1 MLRLVVACVAAAS
14 FAAAPARGLTRKAPP
29 PSLSDFVTSGEA
41 GGPHPQTPPSDGPY
55 PHIYQAPLF
64 GALFAV
70 SASQTAV
77 DESALRYYAS
87 LHNYARAN
95 AEIRRLKALH
105 PNWTPP
111 TNIYAS
117 AGAGA
122 DEQPFWDLLAADRLE
137 ELRAGIALKER
148 STPGWKPSR
157 DLLTKIA
164 RKAAIEELVKKTDE
178 HKPAE
183 ALAVADA
190 DPSILHCAY
199 MDADWR
205 VADAFLS
212 VGLPKRAFEIYH
224 AIIATCPDH
233 DERLAT
239 VRKAISRF
247 SFDQTLSLIA
257 MGSKSA
263 DGATEF
269 DAAKLDLTRAEIA
282 ALNQGKSRPTIEPQ
296 ALADFFAEVGR
307 THAPSDLALA
317 GWFEYNLGDFA
328 KAEHWFSLAKLGS
341 PASADRTEINLAE
354 GHALSLMK
362 LGHVEPALALAYV
375 WRDVSK
381 TLRQTY
387 IGASAEL
394 LTQVSPPPKISQQAL
409 TDFAAVVEGDHACAG
424 AQAIG
429 WYRYNRG
436 EWDEAVTWFGNALSW
451 KGVDPTDKPA
461 AGEAAPETANAI
473 EGYGRALERSGRLDE
488 AAAVADLWRG
498 AGPSL
503 ETLFVNLM
511 SAAVDAAPAASALK
525 ADQLS
530 HFYDLATRR
539 KSVAAAAALG
549 WLHYRS
555 ADYASAIVWFRKAN
569 AWGQGKPDLASNQGL
584 ALALKQTGALT
595 EAEDVAWG
603 FSRDSADMRAIYVSA
618 VVAELTAGKA
628 SLDPQRLNR
637 FVGLVRADRSSA
649 GAQALGWYRLK
660 EGNCVYAAPWFRKA
674 AAWSAASDEDVE
686 TARGLALSLKAVGA
700 LTSAEDLAYA
710 WRERDPTLGAL
721 YVDIGVQELT
731 SQAPVYAMSEGR
743 VRRLSERVLS
753 ERNVNGARALGWYRY
768 GEAACGYGG
777 QWLKLAVAWDDADKR
792 DAKTDEGLGLT
803 LRRVGRLAEAE
814 SLAWPWVAQS
824 PTMKALYIDVMAQ
837 RLSRDNPPEPVDE
850 ALVKD
855 FAATVASAKSPLGA
869 QALGWYR
876 LERREL
882 PEAAR
887 WFKNALDWW
896 PAQRADA
903 EPRPA
908 PSSED
913 YRPILAKLALTP
925 DDYRRT
931 PLAYSSSAARADDGA
946 AYVETSQALAKT
958 EEGYAETLRA
968 LGKVDQAETV
978 AWNGRDRSP
987 ALAGLFLVLA
997 VDALNR
1003 AGGPEIPPERMTR
1016 FISAIEDARSA
1027 PAATAL
1033 GWRRLRA
1040 HDQDAALAWFD
1051 KALRWSARAPDPGL
1065 IEGYVAALQAD
1076 RHFADATKLAQ
1087 RWRGLSPRFDIIY
1100 LRSELLALRASGG
1113 ADPQAAA
1120 KYAGVEA
1127 EIAKARS
1134 GEGALSVGWLAY
1146 QNKDFDHA
1154 LTWFRDAIAWGGDA
1168 AKAKEGVALSLS
1180 ALKRYEDLAAFGYAE
1195 RATPA
1200 VRDVYYGGM
1209 VAWLTADKPLLVV
1222 NPAARQTFEDAVV
1235 ADRSAVGAQALG
1247 WGAELRGQWPAA
1259 RRWFTSAI
1267 AWSGFDPQAAPQK
1280 PDAAR
1285 IKLVE
1290 GYVRALRGAGA
1301 ADRAEDVAYVW
1312 RDAAPSLAG
1321 LYLEIFTE
1329 AVADDGAALAPQR
1342 LSRFAAYAETNRS
1355 AVGAGALGWRFYRA
1369 HANAE
1374 AIAWFERALAWTP
1387 EGPPKKVA
1395 EGYALSLRA
1404 AGRLQDAE
1412 TFAYGLAKDPDMRAL
1427 YVGTVVA
1434 ELADPK
1440 TALAGPRLE
1449 RFVAVVSAA
1458 HSAQGARAL
1467 GWRRLAGDNCVY
1479 AAPWFR
1485 KAAAWSA
1492 DSADDLDTAR
1502 GLALSLRKVG
1512 AFAAAEN
1519 LAYAWRARSP
1529 DMDKLFIESAVG
1541 ALESAAPR
1549 LAVSE
1554 ARLQRLSLRV
1564 LADHSVV
1571 GARALGWRR
1580 YGEAACGYGGDWF
1593 RLARAWN
1600 GDNKGDAKTDEGYGL
1615 TLRATGRLADAAAL
1629 ALAWAAEAP
1638 AMKKLY
1644 VDVMVEEL
1652 ARDNPPEPID
1662 PARLKTFAATIEPM
1676 RSALGAQALGW
1687 YRLERG
1693 ELDDAARWFK
1703 LALDWWPAER
1713 PDMSQ
1718 RLSAPSDDYKPILAK
1733 LALDS
1738 RNYRRTPLAYP
1749 HSSALVGKSAEDY
1762 VHTGIGLAKTEEG
1775 YAQTLR
1781 ALGRLEEAEAIA
1793 WTWRDRWP
1801 SLRGL
1806 FLDIAAE
1813 ELTRKDGPDIA
1824 PERLQRY
1831 LAAIAADR
1839 SVAGAAA
1846 MAWRQY
1852 RLEAF
1857 ASAADWFQKALS
1869 WSKAGAPPQSLIEG
1883 YVLALQGE
1891 KKFDVAEAVA
1901 ARWRAASPELNLVY
1915 IRSELQR
1922 LRTAGQAGKIAPS
1935 QFAEIE
1941 KTMSGAKSADGALS
1955 LAWVAYEAHD
1965 YAHALKWFRNA
1976 AKWGSSPGATKAQ
1989 EGVAL
1994 SLSALER
2001 YDELAAFAFP
2011 ERKAS
2016 PALHDAY
2023 FGGMVAWLTS
2033 DKPLRAVKPEAR
2045 AEFEQAVGEDRSV
2058 VGAQALAWG
2067 ALLRGDAAPA
2077 VKWFETA
2084 IAWSGFDLQAPQG
2097 SPDEAQAKLI
2107 EGYVQA
2113 LRASGDL
2120 ARAEDVGYAW
2130 RDANTSLGGLYL
2142 QIFTQEL
2149 ALDSASVSDER
2160 IARFSALAQSRRS
2173 PQAAGALAWRAY
2185 RAKSLDAAISW
2196 FQKAIDWSPGHDG
2209 DAKID
2214 EGFALSLRAAG
2225 RLVEAED
2232 FAWAHRAKSS
2242 ELRAAYVAAFSD
2254 QLLDP
2259 KLAPNLSAPRLARF
2273 GQIVTTDKISSGAA
2287 ALGWRRLK
2295 DGNCGYALGW
2305 FRKAIAWS
2313 DHRGGDDKL
2322 YAGYAQGLRA
2332 IGMFNEAEDAA
2343 FAYADRSSE
2352 ARELYTNIVVEE
2364 LTRQWPRVPMD
2375 EARIDRF
2382 AALVE
2387 KDRSAKGAQAL
2398 GWRRY
2403 MQAGC
2408 GYGGRWFELAAAWSP
2423 DKRGDAHLNE
2433 GYGLSLRAVGRL
2445 AGAEAVAWPW
2455 IERAPAMKKLY
2466 IDIAVEE
2473 LSRDNPPE
2481 PIPED
2486 RTAAFEAA
2494 FASVHSALGAQALGW
2509 YRFARGEN
2517 EPAAQ
2522 WFQNALDWWPPL
2534 AGDVNQKLAAPV
2546 DDYHALLAHLAL
2558 RPEDYRRTPR
2568 AYPNS
2573 SLQIGRD
2580 TESYV
2585 KTEIGLAKTVEGY
2598 VRALSA
2604 LSRYDEAET
2613 LGFRWLDR
2621 WPPLRQVLIDMGA
2634 AELSGPADLSADR
2647 LARFVKLIEDA
2658 RSAPG
2663 AQALGWRAYKAQ
2675 DYAGAAHWMKAAIDW
2690 RPANAKLGLDVA
2702 RAYAYSLSNLKQ
2714 YDQALAFVAA
2724 WRDRMPALQ
2733 SVSVDVSLASLNG
2746 LDPNSPASDQRIAD
2760 IARQVSAAHSA
2771 AGAQALGWLA
2781 IGRKENTGAEAWFKK
2796 AIEWAPAGADP
2807 DPKALEGYARALQGE
2822 RRLNDFLRFTEEW
2835 SVRQPA
2841 LTPLYVQAAAQAL
2854 AAAAGKGLD
2863 LPTETLARAGRAFA
2877 AARSATGAQAL
2888 AWQRV
2893 SQRDWVAAAAWFQAA
2908 RNWAK
2913 TPDPKATEGLVI
2925 ALRNL
2930 HRDDEAE
2937 ALAFD
2942 GGQQDETLH
2951 ALYLEIVA
2959 DRLTRKPPSPPNE
2972 NGMRRYADAVVAAKS
2987 ANGAQAL
2994 GWYSFNMRQYAAAVA
3009 WFEKSLAFGPSENAA
3024 LGLAMTYR
3032 KLDDRENFLKV
3043 VQTYRDAY
3051 AKVAEIGGAP
3061 GRSRERRAAAE
3072 DGAAP
3077 ARRFR
3082 ATLAAADPGAA
3093 SPASAGASAD
3103 LARGWKLLNLG
3114 RPTESAQAFEAAMAS
3129 GSGSVR
3135 RDAAYGRSIA
3145 LISTGQTGDAG
3156 RAASA
3161 AALTQKQRA
3170 DVGAQLLATHAW
3182 DAYKAGRYLEALNW
3196 LDRRTAFAPEPRDL
3210 MQLRAWCLKELKRD
3224 EAAEAIQSQ
3233 LDRQLSP

>member
-1 MLRLVVACVAAAS
+1 MLILRLVVACVAAAS
-14 FAAAPARGLTRKAPP
+14 FAAAPARASTRKAAP
-29 PSLSDFVTSGEA
+29 PSLSDFVAAGEA
-41 GGPHPQTPPSDGPY
+41 GPASLQPKSPAADGPY

-70 SASQTAV
+70 SASESAV

-137 ELRAGIALKER
+137 ELKAGIALKER

-157 DLLTKIA
+157 DLMTKIA
-164 RKAAIEELVKKTDE
+164 RKAAIEELVKLTDA

-205 VADAFLS
+205 AADAFLA
-212 VGLPKRAFEIYH
+212 VDLPKRAFEIYH
-224 AIIATCPDH
+224 AIVATCPDH

-247 SFDQTLSLIA
+247 TFDQTLSLIA
-257 MGSKSA
+257 MGAKSA

-282 ALNQGKSRPTIEPQ
+282 ALNQGKSHPTIEPR

-307 THAPSDLALA
+307 SHAPADLALA
-317 GWFEYNLGDFA
+317 GWYEYNLGDFD
-328 KAEHWFSLAKLGS
+328 KAEHWFALASLGA
-341 PASADRTEINLAE
+341 PASADATQINLVE
-354 GHALSLMK
+354 GHALSLLK
-362 LGHVEPALALAYV
+362 LGHVEQALALAYA

-394 LTQVSPPPKISQQAL
+394 LTRVSPPPKISEQELA
-409 TDFAAVVEGDHACAG
+409 DFAAVVEGDHAFAG
-424 AQAIG
+424 AQALG

-436 EWDEAVTWFGNALSW
+436 EWDNAVTWFGGALSW
-451 KGVDPTDKPA
+451 KGVDPNAKPGPGA
-461 AGEAAPETANAI
+461 VAPETASAI
-473 EGYGRALERSGRLDE
+473 EGYGRALARSGRLDD

-503 ETLFVNLM
+503 EALFVNLM

-525 ADQLS
+525 AEQLA
-530 HFYDLATRR
+530 HFYDVATRR
-539 KSVAAAAALG
+539 RSVAAASALG

-555 ADYASAIVWFRKAN
+555 ADYASAIGWFRKAV

-584 ALALKQTGALT
+584 ALALKQTGALA
-595 EAEDVAWG
+595 EAENVAWAFHG
-603 FSRDSADMRAIYVSA
+603 DSADMRAIYVST
-618 VVAELTAGKA
+618 VVAELSADKA
-628 SLDPQRLNR
+628 SLDPLRLNR
-637 FVGLVRADRSSA
+637 FVGLVRADHSSA
-649 GAQALGWYRLK
+649 GAQAIGWYRLK

-674 AAWSAASDEDVE
+674 AVWSAASDEDVE

-700 LTSAEDLAYA
+700 LTGAEDLAYA

-731 SQAPVYAMSEGR
+731 SQAPVYPMGEGR
-743 VRRLSERVLS
+743 VRRLSERVLA
-753 ERNVNGARALGWYRY
+753 ERDVKGARALGWYRY
-768 GEAACGYGG
+768 SEAACGYGG
-777 QWLKLAVAWDDADKR
+777 QWLKLAVAWGDADKR
-792 DAKTDEGLGLT
+792 DVKTDEGLGLT
-803 LRRVGRLAEAE
+803 LRRVGRLAAAE
-814 SLAWPWVAQS
+814 SVAWPWVAQS
-824 PTMKALYIDVMAQ
+824 PAMKTLYIDVMAQ
-837 RLSRDNPPEPVDE
+837 RLARDNPPEPVDE
-850 ALVKD
+850 AQVKD
-855 FAATVASAKSPLGA
+855 FTATVASVKSPLGA

-896 PAQRADA
+896 PAQRPDGQ
-903 EPRPA
+903 PRAAVSGP
-908 PSSED
+908 D
-913 YRPILAKLALTP
+913 YQPILAKLALVS

-931 PLAYSSSAARADDGA
+931 PLAYASSAARPDDA
-946 AYVETSQALAKT
+946 VAYVETFAALAKT
-958 EEGYAETLRA
+958 EQGYAETLRA
-968 LGKVDQAETV
+968 LGRADEAEAL
-978 AWNGRDRSP
+978 AWAARQRSP
-987 ALAGLFLVLA
+987 ALADLFLSLA

-1003 AGGPEIPPERMTR
+1003 TTGPEISPERMSR
-1016 FISAIEDARSA
+1016 FVSAIEDARSA

-1040 HDQDAALAWFD
+1040 HDQDAAAAWFD
-1051 KALRWSARAPDPGL
+1051 KALLWSNARAPDPGL

-1076 RHFADATKLAQ
+1076 RKFGDATKLAQ

-1127 EIAKARS
+1127 EIAKAHS
-1134 GEGALSVGWLAY
+1134 GEGALSVGWLSY
-1146 QNKDFDHA
+1146 QNKDFEHA
-1154 LTWFRDAIAWGGDA
+1154 LTWFRDAVAWGGDA

-1180 ALKRYEDLAAFGYAE
+1180 ALGRYEELAAFGYAE
-1195 RATPA
+1195 RAIPA

-1209 VAWLTADKPLLVV
+1209 VAWLTANKPALTV
-1222 NPAARQTFEDAVV
+1222 NPEARQRFEDAVV
-1235 ADRSAVGAQALG
+1235 ADHSAVGAQALG

-1267 AWSGFDPQAAPQK
+1267 AWSGFDPLAAPQK

-1285 IKLVE
+1285 VKLVE

-1301 ADRAEDVAYVW
+1301 AESAEDVAYVW

-1321 LYLEIFTE
+1321 LYLEIFTD
-1329 AVADDGAALAPQR
+1329 AVADDGATLSAQR
-1342 LSRFAAYAETNRS
+1342 LSRFSAFAEQSRS
-1355 AVGAGALGWRFYRA
+1355 APGAGALGWRFYRA
-1369 HANAE
+1369 HSNAD
-1374 AIAWFERALAWTP
+1374 AIAWFERALAWAP
-1387 EGPPKKVA
+1387 QGPPPKKVA
-1395 EGYALSLRA
+1395 EGYVLSLRA

-1412 TFAYGLAKDPDMRAL
+1412 SFAYGLASDPDMRAL
-1427 YVGTVVA
+1427 YIGAVVA

-1440 TALAGPRLE
+1440 AGLAGPRLE
-1449 RFVAVVSAA
+1449 RFVAIVSAA

-1485 KAAAWSA
+1485 RAAAWSA

-1502 GLALSLRKVG
+1502 GLTLALRKVG
-1512 AFAAAEN
+1512 AFAPAEN

-1529 DMDKLFIESAVG
+1529 DMEKLFIDTAVA
-1541 ALESAAPR
+1541 ALESTTP
-1549 LAVSE
+1549 LLTVSE
-1554 ARLQRLSLRV
+1554 ARLQRLSQRV

-1593 RLARAWN
+1593 RLARSWS
-1600 GDNKGDAKTDEGYGL
+1600 GDGDAKTDEGYGL
-1615 TLRATGRLADAAAL
+1615 SLRATGQLAEAAAL
-1629 ALAWAAEAP
+1629 AYDWVARSP
-1638 AMKKLY
+1638 AMKTLY

-1652 ARDNPPEPID
+1652 SRDNPPEPID
-1662 PARLKTFAATIEPM
+1662 EARLKEFAATITPT

-1693 ELDDAARWFK
+1693 ELDDSARWFK

-1718 RLSAPSDDYKPILAK
+1718 RLSAPSDDYKPLLAK
-1733 LALDS
+1733 LALDAKD
-1738 RNYRRTPLAYP
+1738 YRRTPLAFP
-1749 HSSALVGKSAEDY
+1749 RSSALVGKSREDY
-1762 VHTGIGLAKTEEG
+1762 VNTGIGLAKTEEG

-1781 ALGRLEEAEAIA
+1781 ALGRLDEAEAIA
-1793 WTWRDRWP
+1793 WQWRDRWP
-1801 SLRGL
+1801 NLRGL
-1806 FLDIAAE
+1806 FLDIAAA

-1831 LAAIAADR
+1831 LSVIEADR

-1857 ASAADWFQKALS
+1857 ASSADWFGKALS

-1883 YVLALQGE
+1883 YVLALQGA
-1891 KKFDVAEAVA
+1891 KKFDAAEAVA
-1901 ARWRAASPELNLVY
+1901 AKWRAASPELNLVY

-1922 LRTAGQAGKIAPS
+1922 LRMAGQGGKIAPS

-1941 KTMSGAKSADGALS
+1941 RTMSGAKSADGALS

-1965 YAHALKWFRNA
+1965 YVHALQWFRNA
-1976 AKWGSSPGATKAQ
+1976 AKWGAGTKAQ

-2011 ERKAS
+2011 ARKAS
-2016 PALHDAY
+2016 PALHEAY

-2045 AEFEQAVGEDRSV
+2045 AEFEQAVEEEHSV

-2067 ALLRGDAAPA
+2067 ALMRGDAAA

-2084 IAWSGFDLQAPQG
+2084 IAWSGFDPQAPQG
-2097 SPDEAQAKLI
+2097 APDAAQAKLI

-2130 RDANTSLGGLYL
+2130 RDASASLGGLYL

-2149 ALDSASVSDER
+2149 ATDSSGLSAER
-2160 IARFSALAQSRRS
+2160 IARFAALAEARRS
-2173 PQAAGALAWRAY
+2173 PQAAGALGWRAY
-2185 RAKSLDAAISW
+2185 RAKSLAEAISW
-2196 FQKAIDWSPGHDG
+2196 FDKAIDWSPGRDG

-2214 EGFALSLRAAG
+2214 EGLALALRAAG

-2232 FAWAHRAKSS
+2232 FAWAHRAKSR

-2259 KLAPNLSAPRLARF
+2259 KLAPNLSAERLARF
-2273 GQIVTTDKISSGAA
+2273 GQIVATDKISSGAA

-2313 DHRGGDDKL
+2313 DHKNGDDKL
-2322 YAGYAQGLRA
+2322 YSGYAQGLRA
-2332 IGMFNEAEDAA
+2332 VGMFNEAEDVA
-2343 FAYADRSSE
+2343 FAYADRSPE
-2352 ARELYTNIVVEE
+2352 ARELYANIVVEE
-2364 LTRQWPRVPMD
+2364 LTRQWPRVPMN
-2375 EARIDRF
+2375 EARIGRF
-2382 AALVE
+2382 AAVVE
-2387 KDRSAKGAQAL
+2387 TDHSAKGAQAL
-2398 GWRRY
+2398 GWKRY

-2445 AGAEAVAWPW
+2445 AQAEAVAWPW

-2481 PIPED
+2481 PMPEE
-2486 RTAAFEAA
+2486 RVAAFEAT

-2509 YRFARGEN
+2509 YRFARGEYD
-2517 EPAAQ
+2517 PAAQ
-2522 WFQNALDWWPPL
+2522 EFKNALDWWPPL
-2534 AGDVNQKLAAPV
+2534 NGDARQKLAVPV

-2568 AYPNS
+2568 AYPNT
-2573 SLQIGRD
+2573 SLQVGRD
-2580 TESYV
+2580 AESYV
-2585 KTEIGLAKTVEGY
+2585 KTEAGLAKTVEGY

-2604 LSRYDEAET
+2604 LSRYDEAEA

-2621 WPPLRQVLIDMGA
+2621 WPPLRQVLIDMAA

-2647 LARFVKLIEDA
+2647 LSRFVKLIEDA

-2663 AQALGWRAYKAQ
+2663 AQALGWRDYKAK

-2690 RPANAKLGLDVA
+2690 RPANGQLSLDVA
-2702 RAYAYSLSNLKQ
+2702 RAYAYSLGNLKQ
-2714 YDQALAFVAA
+2714 YDAALAFLAA
-2724 WRDRMPALQ
+2724 WRDRIPDLQ
-2733 SVSVDVSLASLNG
+2733 SVSVDVSVASLIG
-2746 LDPNSPASDQRIAD
+2746 LDPASPATEQRIAD
-2760 IARQVSAAHSA
+2760 IAKQVSAAHSG

-2781 IGRKENTGAEAWFKK
+2781 IGRKEYAGAEAWFKK

-2807 DPKALEGYARALQGE
+2807 DAKALEGYARALQGE
-2822 RRLNDFLRFTEEW
+2822 RRLNDFLRFSEEW
-2835 SVRQPA
+2835 SARQPA
-2841 LTPLYVQAAAQAL
+2841 MKPLYVQAAAQAL
-2854 AAAAGKGLD
+2854 AAAAGAGQD
-2863 LPTETLARAGRAFA
+2863 LPTATLARAGRAFA
-2877 AARSATGAQAL
+2877 VARSANGAQAL

-2893 SQRDWVAAAAWFQAA
+2893 SQHDWVAAVAWFQAA

-2913 TPDPKATEGLVI
+2913 TPDPKATEGLII

-2942 GGQQDETLH
+2942 GGQHDETLR

-2959 DRLTRKPPSPPNE
+2959 DRLTRNPPSPPNE
-2972 NGMRRYADAVVAAKS
+2972 NGMRRFADAVVAGKS

-2994 GWYSFNMRQYAAAVA
+2994 GWYSFGVRQYPAAVA
-3009 WFEKSLAFGPSENAA
+3009 WFQNSLAFGPSENAA

-3032 KLDDRENFLKV
+3032 KLDDRENYLKV
-3043 VQTYRDAY
+3043 VQTYGGAY
-3051 AKVAEIGGAP
+3051 AKVAELGG
-3061 GRSRERRAAAE
+3061 GRGALRERRAAAE
-3072 DGAAP
+3072 DGEAP
-3077 ARRFR
+3077 RRRFH
-3082 ATLAAADPGAA
+3082 ATLTTRAVHG

-3114 RPTESAQAFEAAMAS
+3114 RPSESAQAFEAAMAS
-3129 GSGSVR
+3129 GAGSVR
-3135 RDAAYGRSIA
+3135 RDAAYGRAIA
-3145 LISTGQTGDAG
+3145 LNSAGETGE
-3156 RAASA
+3156 ASRSA
-3161 AALTQKQRA
+3161 SSAPLNEKQRS
-3170 DVGAQLLATHAW
+3170 DVGAQLLASRAW
-3182 DAYKAGRYLEALNW
+3182 DAYNAERYREALSW
-3196 LDRRTAFAPEPRDL
+3196 LDRRAAFVAEPRDL
-3210 MQLRAWCLKELKRD
+3210 MQLRAWCLQKLKRA
-3224 EAAEAIQSQ
+3224 EAAEAVQSQ
-3233 LDRQLSP
+3233 LDRQLAP